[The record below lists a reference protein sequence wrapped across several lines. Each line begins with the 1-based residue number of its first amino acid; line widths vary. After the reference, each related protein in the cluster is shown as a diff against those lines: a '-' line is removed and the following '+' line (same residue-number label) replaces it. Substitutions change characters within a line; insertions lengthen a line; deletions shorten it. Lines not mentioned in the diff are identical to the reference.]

1 MNFIVASL
9 YFHCGEV
16 LAFEFTI
23 RALNDYHLKA
33 VHMSEL
39 PGLYQHCKVIKALL
53 QDEMPDLSAHFL
65 DKRVDV
71 FILC

>member
-1 MNFIVASL
+1 
-9 YFHCGEV
+9 
-16 LAFEFTI
+16 
-23 RALNDYHLKA
+23 
-33 VHMSEL
+33 
-39 PGLYQHCKVIKALL
+39 VIKALL